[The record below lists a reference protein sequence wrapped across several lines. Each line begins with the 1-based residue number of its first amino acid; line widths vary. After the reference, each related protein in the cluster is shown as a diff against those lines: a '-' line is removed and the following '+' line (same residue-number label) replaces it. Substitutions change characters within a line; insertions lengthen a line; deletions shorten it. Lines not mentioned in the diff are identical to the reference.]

1 MKTGISVRVG
11 KRLEHG
17 FTLIELLVVIAI
29 IAILAALLLPAL
41 SKAKDRSLGTSCLSN
56 THQIGLAVMLYAD
69 DSADTFPN
77 IGTEWEAGP
86 YKNALGK
93 PCGGEWFR
101 IDKVSPNTPAPLV
114 AAYLKN
120 TKAFVCPK
128 RHRGLTYT
136 SEPGIAR
143 DPSLTGFLSYNF
155 NMVGVFGIPITYGSY
170 LLKPFK
176 TSAAVQP
183 ANMVM
188 STDSSGSNNPSDA
201 DAGDLSGDAAWLD
214 EVWATA
220 GGDPIKAARIQHA
233 AAKHNKRVNVIFV
246 DGHSAP
252 SLASHLAWGQ
262 FFGIFNGKLP
272 NGFDA
277 NAPLCTPADDS
288 IEWSSAPE

>member
-1 MKTGISVRVG
+1 MKTGNSVRFG
-11 KRLEHG
+11 KRFEHG

-41 SKAKDRSLGTSCLSN
+41 SRAKDRSLGTSCLSN

-86 YKNALGK
+86 YQNALGK

-101 IDKVSPNTPAPLV
+101 LDKVTPNTPAPLV

-120 TKAFVCPK
+120 TKAFVCAK

-136 SEPGIAR
+136 SEPGVSR

-155 NMVGVFGIPITYGSY
+155 NMVGVFGVPVTYGSY
-170 LLKPFK
+170 QLKPFK
-176 TSAAVQP
+176 TAAAVQP
-183 ANMVM
+183 ASMVM
-188 STDSSGSNNPSDA
+188 STDSSGSNNPGDSS
-201 DAGDLSGDAAWLD
+201 AGDLSGDAAWLD

-220 GGDPIKAARIQHA
+220 GGDVFKAARIQHA
-233 AAKHNKRVNVIFV
+233 FAKHNNRVNVIFV
-246 DGHSAP
+246 DGHSEP
-252 SLASHLAWGQ
+252 SLASRLAWGQ
-262 FFGIFNGKLP
+262 FYGIFNGMLP
-272 NGFDA
+272 NGFQA
-277 NAPLCTPADDS
+277 NAPLCTPADDA
-288 IEWSSAPE
+288 IVWNNAPE